1 MKAAGLAPHRSRSLR
16 WVSIGL
22 LSVILAGIAGVAVGP
37 VSINPWRA
45 LLEILDW
52 LPFVAL
58 DSGLNDAHAA
68 ILRELRMPRVVLGV
82 LVGGMLGVSG
92 AAYQGVFR
100 NPLAD
105 PYLLGIAAGAG
116 LGATLAVIAGAS
128 GGAAGGVEA
137 AAFAGALTAAGAAIL
152 LGSGSVASL
161 LLAGVAVA
169 SFLTAVQTYLLQR
182 EWQNFREVYTW
193 ILGRLSTS
201 GWSEVLRLLP
211 YAAVATLVMMFFRNH
226 LDVLAVGDD
235 EAATLGL
242 RPRSIRM
249 AVVLAASL
257 ATAAAVATA
266 GLIGFVGL
274 IIPHGVRL
282 LAGVSNRI
290 VLPLS
295 LLFGG
300 AFLTLADLLAR
311 TLQSPAELPIGV
323 VTAFF
328 GAPFF
333 LAILRRRIG
342 RTA

>member
-1 MKAAGLAPHRSRSLR
+1 M
-16 WVSIGL
+16 
-22 LSVILAGIAGVAVGP
+22 ILAAAAGVAVGP
-37 VSINPWRA
+37 VSVNPWSA
-45 LLEILDW
+45 LLEILNW
-52 LPFVAL
+52 LPFVSL
-58 DSGLNDAHAA
+58 DSGLDDTHVT
-68 ILRELRMPRVVLGV
+68 ILRELRIPRVVLGL
-82 LVGGMLGVSG
+82 LVGGMLGISG

-116 LGATLAVIAGAS
+116 LGATLAIIAGADG
-128 GGAAGGVEA
+128 GGAAYGVEA
-137 AAFAGALTAAGAAIL
+137 AAFLGALAAVGATMI
-152 LGSGSVASL
+152 LGSGTVASL

-169 SFLTAVQTYLLQR
+169 SFFTAVQTYLIQR
-182 EWQNFREVYTW
+182 EWENFREVYTW

-211 YAAVATLVMMFFRNH
+211 YAAAATLVMMFFRNH
-226 LDVLAVGDD
+226 LDVLAVGDE

-242 RPRSIRM
+242 RPRRVRI
-249 AVVLAASL
+249 AVVLSASL
-257 ATAAAVATA
+257 ATSAAVATA

-274 IIPHGVRL
+274 IVPHGVRL
-282 LAGVSNRI
+282 MAGVSNRV

-333 LAILRRRIG
+333 LAILRSRIG